1 MSLLF
6 ETIKIVDSKIL
17 NLPFHQA
24 RVDKAFNNLPGNKKP
39 LDLEQVIKIPRE
51 FNSGLV
57 KCKVIYDSSN
67 YRVEFS
73 PYTPRAVKS
82 LKLVFSNNINYD
94 YKYSEREDINSLFS
108 LRGNADDI
116 LIVKNGM
123 ITDTS
128 IANIVFT
135 DGSSWFTPD
144 APLLKGTCRERLL
157 QAGTIRERTI
167 TTSNLDE
174 YSHLTLVN
182 AMIEFNPENILPVS
196 AIVD

>member
-6 ETIKIVDSKIL
+6 ETIKIVDSEVQ

-24 RVDKAFNNLPGNKKP
+24 RVERAFKDLLENNKP

-73 PYTPRAVKS
+73 QYTPRVVKS
-82 LKLVFSNNINYD
+82 LKLVFSDNISYD
-94 YKYSEREDINSLFS
+94 YKYTDRGEINNLFS
-108 LRGNADDI
+108 IKGNADDI
-116 LIVKNGM
+116 LIVKNGL

-135 DGSSWFTPD
+135 DGSSWFTPY
-144 APLLKGTCRERLL
+144 APLLKGTCRERLI
-157 QAGTIRERTI
+157 QAGTIKERTI

-174 YSHLTLVN
+174 YFHFTLVN

-196 AIVD
+196 AIVA